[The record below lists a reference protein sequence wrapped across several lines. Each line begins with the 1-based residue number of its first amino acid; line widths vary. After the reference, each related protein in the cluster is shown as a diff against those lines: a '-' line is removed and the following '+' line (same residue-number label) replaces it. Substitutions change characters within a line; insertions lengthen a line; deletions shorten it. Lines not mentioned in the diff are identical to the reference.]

1 MRPWPRSRRQDCHA
15 ARERAATCEEAYIV
29 GGATNSPAEAQGPRW
44 AAGDFPMRAGC
55 QVEPLIDGRA
65 AMFAM
70 CLAFLT
76 ARRYILLAAW
86 DVRADLP
93 MVRGGDA
100 RVGADGSP
108 EQEEF
113 LATLREEGL
122 DEDAIVLWRSE
133 QLRVVDVLGYAARRG
148 ARVGVLLWDAYHG
161 MSHLTNSPEAERG
174 VLVAAGVDCLLDDS
188 SRQITHIA
196 QSLHQKCA
204 VVDGRVAFLG
214 GIDLTVQASGDY
226 DRWDTH
232 HHPCASTERSTK
244 RSASAHPWHDL
255 HARVQGP
262 VVADVLENIVQR
274 WTDVAARHTAST
286 WPASLVEAPPAPIVG
301 CPPAQIVRTIPPHT
315 YRFAPSGIATIKDMY
330 LSAFAAART
339 FVYLENQYLWPEIFV
354 GLDTLRWGARSP
366 DMMELL
372 ESMAAAL
379 RRGVRIA
386 LTLPDHPNCGR
397 RFTDAG
403 AEWLRERAEQAGT
416 RAGFQ
421 MFTLGSSLEDETI
434 PGGIFYRPVYTHAK
448 VAIVDDAWWTVGS
461 ANLNSRGLRSD
472 AEINVAVL
480 DPERAR
486 DLRLR
491 LWVEH
496 ARYEGAQQHAL
507 HDPLAGLDA
516 LATLAAANRE
526 HVARRAP
533 LEGHLLPY
541 LTEADGRR
549 LGLAVHQEHGWLD
562 NRAGG
567 VGALPEGHAQ
577 RYI

>member
-1 MRPWPRSRRQDCHA
+1 MSGANMPSA
-15 ARERAATCEEAYIV
+15 
-29 GGATNSPAEAQGPRW
+29 GATSWRW
-44 AAGDFPMRAGC
+44 AVSDFPMREGC
-55 QVEPLIDGRA
+55 HVEPLVDGRA

-86 DVRADLP
+86 DLRADLP

-108 EQEEF
+108 EQEHF
-113 LATLREEGL
+113 LATLRDEGL
-122 DEDAIVLWRSE
+122 DAEAIALWTSE

-148 ARVGVLLWDAYHG
+148 IQVGVLLWDAFHG
-161 MSHLTNSPEAERG
+161 MSHVTNNPEAERS
-174 VLVAAGVDCLLDDS
+174 LLMAAGVDCLLDDS

-226 DRWDTH
+226 DCWDTH

-262 VVADVLENIVQR
+262 AVADVLENIVQR
-274 WTDVAARHTAST
+274 WTDVAARHNAAA
-286 WPASLVEAPPAPIVG
+286 WPARLVEAPPDPMSGGAS
-301 CPPAQIVRTIPPHT
+301 AQIVRTIPPNT
-315 YRFAPSGIATIKDMY
+315 YRFAPSGIATIKDVY
-330 LSAFAAART
+330 LKAFAAAQT
-339 FVYLENQYLWPEIFV
+339 FVYIENQYLWPEIFV
-354 GLDTLRWGARSP
+354 GLDALRWGERSTA
-366 DMMELL
+366 MTELL
-372 ESMAAAL
+372 EGMAAAL
-379 RRGVRIA
+379 RRGVRFA

-397 RFTDAG
+397 RFTDG
-403 AEWLRERAEQAGT
+403 GVEWLRGQAEQAGA
-416 RAGFQ
+416 RDGFQ
-421 MFTLGSSLEDETI
+421 TFTLGSSLEDETI
-434 PGGIFYRPVYTHAK
+434 PGGIFYRPIYTHAK
-448 VAIVDDAWWTVGS
+448 VAIVDDKWWTVGS
-461 ANLNSRGLRSD
+461 ANLNSRGLHSD

-480 DPERAR
+480 DPEQAR

-496 ARYEGAQQHAL
+496 ARYEGAQQHVL
-507 HDPLAGLDA
+507 HDPLTGFDA
-516 LATLAAANRE
+516 LAALAAANRE
-526 HVARRAP
+526 HVARREP

-549 LGLAVHQEHGWLD
+549 LGVPVHQEHGWLD
-562 NRAGG
+562 NLAGG
-567 VGALPEGHAQ
+567 VGALPEEHAQ